1 MRLPALV
8 ARAASSAG
16 GQVLRGATRIIAARP
31 AAKPLHPRG
40 SVVRG
45 TLHRFGGEGRT
56 GAAWLD
62 QTGDDHVLVR
72 QSRAVGMPAP
82 MPDIFGLAVRVLSEG
97 DRHGDLLF
105 ASTGLGRLTRYTLT
119 PARSLYGR
127 PLTTL
132 LPYRTPAGAVLLA
145 AVFHDE
151 TKVSLAWAVGSGAW
165 HPFAE
170 LVLHQDPVDEEDVQ
184 PSFEPVRNV
193 LPGLETYDWVRRL
206 REPAYTTARRSRR
219 YRAAQLSSRP
229 AAGVLSVWQG
239 LRLL

>member
-1 MRLPALV
+1 MDMNTVDLV
-8 ARAASSAG
+8 ARAASYAG
-16 GQVLRGATRIIAARP
+16 GQVLRSATWIVAARP

-45 TLHRFGGEGRT
+45 TLHRFGAEDRT

-62 QTGDDHVLVR
+62 QTGDDDVLVR
-72 QSRAVGMPAP
+72 QSRAVGLPSP
-82 MPDIFGLAVRVLSEG
+82 VPDIVGLALRVPTGG

-105 ASTGLGRLTRYTLT
+105 ASTGLGPLTRYMLT
-119 PARSLYGR
+119 PARSTHGR

-132 LPYRTPAGAVLLA
+132 LPYQTPAGAVLLS

-151 TKVSLAWAVGSGAW
+151 TTVGLSWAIRSGAW

-170 LVLHQDPVDEEDVQ
+170 LVLQRDPVDGADLPV
-184 PSFEPVRNV
+184 SFEPVRNV
-193 LPGLETYDWVRRL
+193 PPGMDTFDWVRRL

-219 YRAAQLSSRP
+219 T
-229 AAGVLSVWQG
+229 
-239 LRLL
+239 

>member
-1 MRLPALV
+1 MNPVDLV

-16 GQVLRGATRIIAARP
+16 GQVLRGATRIITARP

-45 TLHRFGGEGRT
+45 TLHRFGAEDRT

-62 QTGDDHVLVR
+62 QAGDDQVLVR
-72 QSRAVGMPAP
+72 QSRAVGLPSP
-82 MPDIFGLAVRVLSEG
+82 VPDIFGLALRVPTEG
-97 DRHGDLLF
+97 GRHGDLLF
-105 ASTGLGRLTRYTLT
+105 ATTGLGPLTRYTLT
-119 PARSLYGR
+119 ATRSPHGR

-132 LPYRTPAGAVLLA
+132 LPYRTPAGAVLLS

-151 TKVSLAWAVGSGAW
+151 TTVALAWALRSGAW

-170 LVLHQDPVDEEDVQ
+170 LLLHQDPIDEADL
-184 PSFEPVRNV
+184 PLSFEPVRNV
-193 LPGLETYDWVRRL
+193 PPGMDTFDWVRRL

-219 YRAAQLSSRP
+219 T
-229 AAGVLSVWQG
+229 
-239 LRLL
+239 